1 MLPSFRS
8 RRSGRSGDA
17 RAAAAA
23 VVGEIAHQFVHV
35 LEVRA
40 VDHKAPVLAALRQS
54 GPRQLSQVER
64 QGCGRQIEQFADP
77 PSGEAFGPGF
87 YEKAENLEPR
97 VLRESGKRFDRLRR
111 FHISNI
117 MEIRRL
123 VNCDYCLTPV
133 ASIRPTLN
141 TTFFSPACSK
151 RSVTGTFSPSLNA
164 RLMSTNIR
172 WATPGLSSRL
182 PLAGRS

>member
-1 MLPSFRS
+1 MLRSFCPG
-8 RRSGRSGDA
+8 RSGRSGGA

-35 LEVRA
+35 LEVGA

-64 QGCGRQIEQFADP
+64 QGCGRQIKQLADP
-77 PSGEAFGPGF
+77 PSGESFGAGF
-87 YEKAENLEPR
+87 HEKAEDLEPR
-97 VLRESGKRFDRLRR
+97 VLREGGKRFDRLRR

-123 VNCDYCLTPV
+123 VNCVYCLTPV

-141 TTFFSPACSK
+141 TSFFSPACSK
-151 RSVTGTFSPSLNA
+151 RSVTGICSPSLNG

-172 WATPGLSSRL
+172 WATPGLSSKL
-182 PLAGRS
+182 PPAGRS